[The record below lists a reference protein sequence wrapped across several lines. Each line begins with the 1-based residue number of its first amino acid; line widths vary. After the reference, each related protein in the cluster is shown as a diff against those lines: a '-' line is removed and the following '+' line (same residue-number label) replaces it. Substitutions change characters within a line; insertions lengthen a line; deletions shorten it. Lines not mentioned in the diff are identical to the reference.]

1 MRFTTPQ
8 WRPSAAERRSPWRSA
23 IDVSAFASIM
33 FALLF
38 LQMGLLLPA
47 HSPMR
52 SLAADLPIT
61 VHAALK
67 PAALREDAMT
77 LIITRDGMLYF
88 RNIKIPLKDLPDGIR
103 VALRNGSEKD
113 LYINAD
119 ARAKYADIKAVLDR
133 IRASGRPALRFCTS
147 TFLAAIAT
155 RFLARS
161 TCVSSPT
168 FHKYIAAYARHGL
181 QACERSSNSR
191 TFPTPAAN
199 CMTPC
204 RPKRPWR

>member
-8 WRPSAAERRSPWRSA
+8 WRPSAAKRRSPWRSA

-61 VHAALK
+61 VHATVK

-88 RNIKIPLKDLPDGIR
+88 RNIKISQKDLPDAIR
-103 VALRNGSEKD
+103 VALRNGSEKN

-119 ARAKYADIKAVLDR
+119 ARAKYADIKAVVDR
-133 IRASGRPALRFCTS
+133 IRASGMTS
-147 TFLAAIAT
+147 VTFLT
-155 RFLARS
+155 
-161 TCVSSPT
+161 
-168 FHKYIAAYARHGL
+168 
-181 QACERSSNSR
+181 ERYQ
-191 TFPTPAAN
+191 P
-199 CMTPC
+199 
-204 RPKRPWR
+204 